1 MEKLTIAIYAGNF
14 LNQEDTEFMSILELQ
29 KFIAEDAE
37 NGGHYLPLS
46 EIETVLEILVLAK
59 FIDKVGDLYTYKHKN
74 INHVT
79 IVKNVVP
86 LAERE
91 EGFLNLEL

>member
-1 MEKLTIAIYAGNF
+1 MDKLTIAIYAGNF
-14 LNQEDTEFMSILELQ
+14 LNQDDTEFVSVLELQ
-29 KFIAEDAE
+29 KFIADKREE
-37 NGGHYLPLS
+37 GGHYLPVS

-59 FIDKVGDLYTYKHKN
+59 FLDKVGNLYTYRHKN
-74 INHVT
+74 IEHVT
-79 IVKNVVP
+79 VVKNIVP